1 MMDHFPNYQNFQAW
15 LISVKDWIFSNV
27 FVFIWDNLIYILIQ
41 IGVLLGAWFVGT
53 LTGRKIRK
61 LILSRT
67 RESAPRSRHAA
78 GFMTRFLHLL
88 PLICTCFFIWL
99 GIQGLYGIG
108 YNTLVMNLVLNLSIA
123 WVIIQLVTSVILDRF
138 WSKIIAIACWALAAL
153 NILGL
158 MAKTMSL
165 LNSIGFTVGDV
176 RLTLLSVIKAI
187 LVLLILLRAVKWISG
202 QLDNKLANVS
212 ELTPSARLMIS
223 KSINIALFVVV
234 TLVALNSVGIDI
246 SALAFF
252 SGAVGVGV
260 GFGLQKIVG
269 NFVSGLILLSDKSI
283 KPGDVIEIA
292 DMYGW
297 VKHMGGRCV
306 SLVTRDEKELLIPN
320 ENLITQEVINWSY
333 STRKIRIRVPVGI
346 SYNADPHQAIQLIQN
361 AVLNLD
367 RVLKDPEP
375 RCLLVGFGDNSV
387 DLQLRFWIRD
397 PQNGVANITSQVML
411 SIWDTLKENS
421 IEIPFPQRD
430 VHLDTQSPLRVVHV
444 NGRDSSVSGEK

>member
-1 MMDHFPNYQNFQAW
+1 MNRFLDQNKLYDW
-15 LISVKDWIFSNV
+15 LISLKDWVFSNV
-27 FVFIWDNLIYILIQ
+27 FVWDNLVHFLVQ
-41 IGVLLGAWFVGT
+41 GGVLLGTWILGT
-53 LTGRKIRK
+53 IAGRWIRK
-61 LILSRT
+61 LILART

-78 GFMTRFLHLL
+78 GFLTRFLHLL
-88 PLICTCFFIWL
+88 PLIFTSFFIWL
-99 GIQGLYGIG
+99 SIQGIDRIG
-108 YNTLVMNLVLNLSIA
+108 YRTLILNLALNLSIA
-123 WVIIQLVTSVILDRF
+123 WVIIQLATSVILDRF
-138 WSKIIAIACWALAAL
+138 WSRIIAIACWTVAAL

-158 MAKTMSL
+158 LDRTLSL
-165 LNSIGFTVGDV
+165 LENIGFTVGDV
-176 RLTLLSVIKAI
+176 NLTLLSLIKAV
-187 LVLLILLRAVKWISG
+187 LVLFILLRGVKWVTG
-202 QLDNKLANVS
+202 QLENKLANVS
-212 ELTPSARLMIS
+212 ELTPSARLMLS
-223 KSINIALFVVV
+223 KSINIALFVMV

-306 SLVTRDEKELLIPN
+306 SVITRDQKELLIPN

-333 STRKIRIRVPVGI
+333 STQNIRIKIPVGI
-346 SYNADPHQAIQLIQN
+346 SYDADPHEAIQLIEK
-361 AVLNLD
+361 AASGLE
-367 RVLKDPEP
+367 RVLTDPAP
-375 RCLLVGFGDNSV
+375 KCLLVGFGDNSV

-397 PQNGVANITSQVML
+397 PQNGVANITSKLML
-411 SIWDTLKENS
+411 SIWDTLKENH

-430 VHLDTQSPLRVVHV
+430 VHLDTQSPLRVVQV
-444 NGRDSSVSGEK
+444 DSQPAEPLTGNEP